1 MCQGGCRPA
10 VSTHAVCSQ
19 WAVQLWW
26 LRHPRHASRPSVCK
40 PAHGVL
46 HFGMLLCIAAV
57 QAIHANNWVAG
68 RASGLYALI
77 TAPLAPWPPFCAAG
91 ELPQADSGQGRP
103 QVRAAAGATAAA
115 LPRLHCWWQ
124 PHRRNS
130 SVCACAQQQRQQVIQ
145 QRRQAPA
152 AALVPPSEQQQQQQP
167 CTLAAAALPSRF
179 ILPPP
184 APIRACSCN
193 ALLSDH

>member
-1 MCQGGCRPA
+1 MQCAVSGQYSCGGSAIPGMLQGPQCANRPMGFCTLECSCASQLCRP
-10 VSTHAVCSQ
+10 SMQITGL
-19 WAVQLWW
+19 QLERQASMRS
-26 LRHPRHASRPSVCK
+26 LLPRWRP
-40 PAHGVL
+40 G
-46 HFGMLLCIAAV
+46 
-57 QAIHANNWVAG
+57 
-68 RASGLYALI
+68 
-77 TAPLAPWPPFCAAG
+77 PLFCAAG

-103 QVRAAAGATAAA
+103 QVTAAAGATAAA